1 MSVGLIDARLYRRC
15 EEGWDKKTGTTSLG
29 VLYSRSELCN
39 GPEVWSRINAQEPW
53 GGNLEDPNTGG
64 FESLL

>member
-1 MSVGLIDARLYRRC
+1 MRVYADVVRR
-15 EEGWDKKTGTTSLG
+15 GGTTRRGLRVSVCFIA
-29 VLYSRSELCN
+29 VLNCAMAQR
-39 GPEVWSRINAQEPW
+39 VWSRINAQEPW